1 VKSITPGVDVESR
14 DTKIALTAAAVA
26 KMERQRAQRGSDDG
40 KQKQG
45 SPMRLIFGIF
55 PLLVIPV
62 VLYNLIAMVGGG
74 SVETTDAFGQV
85 VQATQAPIN
94 SLLNERFLGLPM
106 ISGVEWVL
114 TKGDAIV
121 LLAVTFLFLE
131 ILKSTS
137 TGTATIINHGISLL
151 LFIICLVQFLLMPN
165 FATSTFFILM
175 SMTLLDVLAGVIV
188 TIVSARRDFGVA
200 GDV

>member
-1 VKSITPGVDVESR
+1 MAAKGSK
-14 DTKIALTAAAVA
+14 DTRIALAGAAVA
-26 KMERQRAQRGSDDG
+26 KMERDKSRRAGGGETQE
-40 KQKQG
+40 QG
-45 SPMRLIFGIF
+45 SFMRLIFGIF

-62 VLYNLIAMVGGG
+62 VLYNLMAF
-74 SVETTDAFGQV
+74 AFGGPAQ
-85 VQATQAPIN
+85 QIDETGQLMEASISPMAA
-94 SLLNERFLGLPM
+94 LLNERFLGLPM

-121 LLAVTFLFLE
+121 LLAVVFLFLE

-137 TGTATIINHGISLL
+137 TGTATIVNHGISLL
-151 LFIICLVQFLLMPN
+151 LFILCLVQFLLMPN

-175 SMTLLDVLAGVIV
+175 AMTLLDVLAGVIV

-200 GDV
+200 GDI

>member
-1 VKSITPGVDVESR
+1 
-14 DTKIALTAAAVA
+14 
-26 KMERQRAQRGSDDG
+26 
-40 KQKQG
+40 
-45 SPMRLIFGIF
+45 MRLIFGIF

-62 VLYNLIAMVGGG
+62 VLYNLIALMGGG
-74 SVETTDAFGQV
+74 DVQTTNELGQT
-85 VQATQAPIN
+85 VQAQVAPIQG
-94 SLLNERFLGLPM
+94 LLNERFLGLPM
-106 ISGVEWVL
+106 ISGVEWIL

-137 TGTATIINHGISLL
+137 TGTATIVNHGISLL
-151 LFIICLVQFLLMPN
+151 LFIVCLVQFLLMPN

-188 TIVSARRDFGVA
+188 TIVSARRDFGVG